1 MKTKI
6 LQEKLNECL
15 LNIERV
21 VGKDTTLPILS
32 NILIKTEKNFLT
44 LSATNLETGVVWRI
58 LSKNERDGSIALP
71 AQTFANFINSLPN
84 KSIEITVD
92 GLSATISCE
101 GRKSVFKGLA
111 TDEFP
116 VLPIN
121 TESESL
127 TMNGKIF
134 CESLSK
140 VIGFTSLSS
149 IKPEIA
155 GVYVDILKEFIKIV
169 ATDSFRLGEKT
180 LKLPSTEKAIQ
191 NTRAIII
198 PQRAV
203 REIIALFGSYDKDIK
218 IYFAPNQITIELIM
232 EEIQQPKI
240 QFVTQLIEGE
250 FPDYEAIIP
259 TKSSLS
265 AVFSRKEFID
275 HIKSASLF
283 ASKTNEVELKI
294 SVKKGIIIIYGQ
306 SADLGEYEGEMKV
319 DSIEGEETAVSF
331 NCKFL
336 LDGLSVLDGDQ
347 CVLELSGNDGPGLLK
362 ASQKPDFIYIVMPI
376 KRD

>member
-21 VGKDTTLPILS
+21 VGKDTTLPILN
-32 NILIKTEKNFLT
+32 NILLKTEKNLLT
-44 LSATNLETGVVWRI
+44 LSATNLETGVVWKI
-58 LSKNERDGSIALP
+58 LSKNEKDGNIALP
-71 AQTFANFINSLPN
+71 AQAFANFINSLPN

-92 GLSATISCE
+92 GFLATISCE

-116 VLPIN
+116 ALPIN
-121 TESESL
+121 TENEPLIINS
-127 TMNGKIF
+127 KVF
-134 CESLSK
+134 CESLSQ
-140 VIGFTSLSS
+140 VVSFTSISS
-149 IKPEIA
+149 IKPEIT
-155 GVYVDILKEFIKIV
+155 GVYLVISKEFMKIV

-180 LKLPSTEKAIQ
+180 LNLSSTEKTIKDA
-191 NTRAIII
+191 RAIIL

-203 REIIALFGSYDKDIK
+203 REIVALFGAYNKDIK
-218 IYFAPNQITIELIM
+218 IYFTPNQITIELMM

-259 TKSSLS
+259 TKSSLA
-265 AVFSRKEFID
+265 AVFSKKEFIN

-283 ASKTNEVELKI
+283 ASKTNEVELRI
-294 SVKKGIIIIYGQ
+294 SAKKGMIVIYGQ
-306 SADLGEYEGEMKV
+306 SAELGEYEGEMKA
-319 DSIEGEETAVSF
+319 DSIEGEDTTISF
-331 NCKFL
+331 NYKFL
-336 LDGLSVLDGDQ
+336 LDGLNVLDGDR
-347 CVLELSGNDGPGLLK
+347 CVLELSNNDGPGLIK
-362 ASQKPDFIYIVMPI
+362 ADQKPDFIYIVMPI
-376 KRD
+376 KKD